1 MPGQSKILVQ
11 GTAQA
16 TGDVTGMPWHTALLK
31 ARLSS
36 AGGSATVVVYGYV
49 GAADTAPSTIATF
62 TLSGAN
68 DHGEWLIDGEP
79 WSHLRADITA
89 IAGGA
94 TATCSMG
101 Y

>member
-1 MPGQSKILVQ
+1 MPGQSTNLVA
-11 GTAQA
+11 GTGLT
-16 TGDVTGMPWHTALLK
+16 TGSVVGLPWHTALVK
-31 ARLSS
+31 ARLSA
-36 AGGSATVVVYGYV
+36 AGGSATVVLYGYI
-49 GAADTAPSTIATF
+49 GANDNAPSTIATF

>member
-1 MPGQSKILVQ
+1 MPGQSKTLVQ
-11 GTAQA
+11 DTAQA
-16 TGDVTGMPWHTALLK
+16 TGLIVGLPWHTALLK

-49 GAADTAPSTIATF
+49 GADDSAPSTIATF

-68 DHGEWLIDGEP
+68 DHAEWLIDGEP